1 MPRDDFAAFI
11 LTHGR
16 PDNVITMR
24 TLRKSG
30 YTGKVYLIIDNEDKS
45 GDKYRAEFGAEW
57 VIEFDKKAE
66 AELFDTA
73 DTQQDRRSIVYARNA
88 SQRIAKDLGLD
99 HMLQLDDDY
108 TSFAYRYTFG
118 DVIKSTSIRNF
129 DGVVDA
135 MIKLLEDTGALT
147 VAFSQG
153 GDHIGGVD
161 GSISKG
167 ILRKAMNSFFIRTN
181 RPINFVGRINEDV
194 NTYVTDGSRGELF
207 LTVTGLQLTQNQT
220 QKSSGGMTD
229 IYLGLGTY
237 TKSFYTV
244 MMHPSSVTVSSMGN
258 THRRLHHSIK
268 WDHTVPKILTGKLAK
283 HTDTVMRL

>member
-1 MPRDDFAAFI
+1 MRNDFAVFI

-16 PDNVITMR
+16 PDNVITFR
-24 TLRKSG
+24 TLKKSG
-30 YTGKVYLIIDNEDKS
+30 YTGKTYIVIDNEDKQ
-45 GDKYRAEFGAEW
+45 GDAYRKEFGAEN
-57 VIEFDKKAE
+57 VIEFDKKAVSE
-66 AELFDTA
+66 TFDTA
-73 DTQQDRRSIVYARNA
+73 DTQEDRRSIVYARNA
-88 SQRIAKDLGLD
+88 SQKIAKDLGLD
-99 HMLQLDDDY
+99 YMLQLDDDY
-108 TSFAYRYTFG
+108 TSFCYRFTKG
-118 DVIKSTSIRNF
+118 DIIKSTSIRNF

-135 MIKLLEDTGALT
+135 MIKLLEDTNALT

-153 GDHIGGVD
+153 GDHIGGVE

-194 NTYVTDGSRGELF
+194 NAYVLDGSRGELF
-207 LTVTGLQLTQNQT
+207 LTITSLQLTQNQT

-244 MMHPSSVTVSSMGN
+244 MFHPSSVKISSMGN
-258 THRRLHHSIK
+258 TNRRLHHSVK
-268 WDHTVPKILTGKLAK
+268 WDNTVPKILTGKHAK
-283 HTDTVMRL
+283 

>member
-1 MPRDDFAAFI
+1 
-11 LTHGR
+11 
-16 PDNVITMR
+16 
-24 TLRKSG
+24 
-30 YTGKVYLIIDNEDKS
+30 
-45 GDKYRAEFGAEW
+45 
-57 VIEFDKKAE
+57 
-66 AELFDTA
+66 
-73 DTQQDRRSIVYARNA
+73 
-88 SQRIAKDLGLD
+88 
-99 HMLQLDDDY
+99 
-108 TSFAYRYTFG
+108 
-118 DVIKSTSIRNF
+118 
-129 DGVVDA
+129 
-135 MIKLLEDTGALT
+135 
-147 VAFSQG
+147 
-153 GDHIGGVD
+153 
-161 GSISKG
+161 
-167 ILRKAMNSFFIRTN
+167 
-181 RPINFVGRINEDV
+181 V

>member
-1 MPRDDFAAFI
+1 MRNDFAVFI

-16 PDNVITMR
+16 PDNVITFR
-24 TLRKSG
+24 TLKKSG
-30 YTGKVYLIIDNEDKS
+30 YTGKTYIVIDNEDKQ
-45 GDKYRAEFGAEW
+45 GDAYRKEFGAEN
-57 VIEFDKKAE
+57 VIEFDKKAVSE
-66 AELFDTA
+66 TFDTA
-73 DTQQDRRSIVYARNA
+73 DTQEDRRSIVYARNA
-88 SQRIAKDLGLD
+88 SQKIAKDLGLD
-99 HMLQLDDDY
+99 YMLQLDDDY
-108 TSFAYRYTFG
+108 TSFCYRFTKG
-118 DVIKSTSIRNF
+118 DIIKSTSIRNF

-135 MIKLLEDTGALT
+135 MIKLLEDTNALT

-153 GDHIGGVD
+153 GDHIGGVE

-194 NTYVTDGSRGELF
+194 NAYVMDGSRGELF
-207 LTVTGLQLTQNQT
+207 LTITSLQLTQNQT

-244 MMHPSSVTVSSMGN
+244 MFHPSSVKISSMGN
-258 THRRLHHSIK
+258 TNRRLHHSVK
-268 WDHTVPKILTGKLAK
+268 WDNTVPKILTGKHAK
-283 HTDTVMRL
+283 

>member
-1 MPRDDFAAFI
+1 MRSDFAAFI

-16 PDNVITMR
+16 PDNVITLR

-30 YTGKVYLIIDNEDKS
+30 YTGKVYIIIDNEDKF
-45 GDKYRAEFGAEW
+45 GDKYREEFGAEN
-57 VIEFDKKAE
+57 VIEFDKE
-66 AELFDTA
+66 AESKTFDTA
-73 DTQQDRRSIVYARNA
+73 DTQNDRRSIVYARNA
-88 SQRIAKDLGLD
+88 SQRIAKEMGLD
-99 HMLQLDDDY
+99 YMLQLDDDY
-108 TSFAYRYTFG
+108 TSFCYRFIHNDT
-118 DVIKSTSIRNF
+118 IKSTAIHNF
-129 DGVVDA
+129 DAIVDK

-153 GDHIGGVD
+153 GDHIGGVE

-167 ILRKAMNSFFIRTN
+167 ILRKAMNSFFIRTD

-194 NTYVTDGSRGELF
+194 NSYVVDGSRGELF

-244 MMHPSSVTVSSMGN
+244 MMHPSSVTVKSMGN
-258 THRRLHHSIK
+258 TNRRLHHAIK
-268 WDHTVPKILTGKLAK
+268 WDNTVPKIISSRYQKVT
-283 HTDTVMRL
+283 M

>member
-99 HMLQLDDDY
+99 YMLQLDDDY

-244 MMHPSSVTVSSMGN
+244 MMYPSSVTVSSMGN